1 LSRKLDAPSL
11 GMTDKKEMLLRKH
24 ERLQQGKSRSFVALT
39 APARL
44 VLPPDDKSRGLSVV
58 AKGTPF
64 QADS

>member
-1 LSRKLDAPSL
+1 
-11 GMTDKKEMLLRKH
+11 MTDKKEMHLRKH